1 MLNMN
6 EKFVKCFI
14 EAFKE
19 MIDHDIE
26 ELILL
31 YGNNEDKIFETLKNK
46 YKDICEFQIKSRF
59 DINLKRENDYG

>member
-1 MLNMN
+1 MSTGIL
-6 EKFVKCFI
+6 
-14 EAFKE
+14 FKE

-46 YKDICEFQIKSRF
+46 YKDICEFQINSRF
-59 DINLKRENDYG
+59 D